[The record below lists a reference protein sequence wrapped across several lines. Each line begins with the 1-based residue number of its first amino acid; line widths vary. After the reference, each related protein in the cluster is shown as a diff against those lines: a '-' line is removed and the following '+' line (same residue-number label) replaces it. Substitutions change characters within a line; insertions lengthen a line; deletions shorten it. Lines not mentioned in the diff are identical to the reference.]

1 MLGFTFAA
9 SASADSAARLRIA
22 SSSAAS
28 RAASFSSA
36 ASLDA
41 CDTAPRCE
49 QRGPARAAVFKRLWA
64 HLLCRETRGFLLLLL
79 AQPRGLSVRS
89 RLLRRSRCR
98 RRSSSRS
105 RLLRRSRC
113 RRRRRSRS
121 RLGLSPF
128 SLGRLG
134 SRFCSLRRQP
144 FLLPVHTTAAMASS
158 ERRES

>member
-89 RLLRRSRCR
+89 RLLRRSRR
-98 RRSSSRS
+98 RRSSS
-105 RLLRRSRC
+105 
-113 RRRRRSRS
+113 SRS